1 MKFTKILP
9 RLALLAPIAAIAIG
23 ASHPVFAQ
31 SGKLLDETII
41 TFNDGQIARFAQ
53 RNPSMQQ
60 VLEQV
65 EIKSITYLSDG
76 FKVKGYLVA
85 PKQGQNLACVI
96 FNRGGTREF
105 GAISNTRAALW
116 LGRVASWGYVVV
128 ATQYRG
134 NAGGEGL
141 EDWGGADVNDVL
153 NLIPLLESLPQADAS
168 RIGMYGW
175 SRGGMMTYLSLAKT
189 DRISAAVVGAGM
201 ADAFDTIKR
210 RPEME
215 NKVFAELIPNY
226 WDIKEAAL
234 KARSAVL
241 WPEKLCKRTPILLLH
256 GSSDWRVHPTQA
268 FRMAL
273 ALYES
278 KHPFRFVFFEGG
290 DHGLSEHRGEV
301 NRLVKDWFDRY
312 VRDGQ
317 PWPSLEPHGR

>member
-1 MKFTKILP
+1 MPKKFRAMGR
-9 RLALLAPIAAIAIG
+9 RLRDIAIISLFVTSS
-23 ASHPVFAQ
+23 AFAQ
-31 SGKLLDETII
+31 NGKLVDMSMV
-41 TFNDGQIARFAQ
+41 TFNEDKLKRLEKFIPSI
-53 RNPSMQQ
+53 RN
-60 VLEQV
+60 VLEEV
-65 EIKSITYLSDG
+65 EIKAISYLSDG
-76 FKVKGYLVA
+76 LKVKGYLA
-85 PKQGQNLACVI
+85 LPKEGKNLPCI
-96 FNRGGTREF
+96 IYNRGGTREF

-116 LGRVASWGYVVV
+116 LGHVASWGYVVV

-134 NAGGEGL
+134 NAGGEGI

-153 NLIPLLESLPQADAS
+153 NLIPLLESLPQADVS

-226 WDIKEAAL
+226 WDTKESAL

-241 WPEKLCKRTPILLLH
+241 WPEKLYKRTPILLLH
-256 GSSDWRVHPTQA
+256 GSSDWRAHPTQA
-268 FRMAL
+268 FKMAL

-290 DHGLSEHRGEV
+290 DHILSEHRGEV
-301 NRLVKDWFDRY
+301 NRLVKNWMNRY
-312 VRDGQ
+312 VRDRK
-317 PWPSLEPHGR
+317 PWPNLEPHGR